1 MKDRWRDS
9 SALDEET
16 LLPWP
21 QKQLFHSQGWKQ
33 IERENAIN
41 PSMAYEIRCINADVL
56 LPLLERQGPAPSA
69 FAALLGDGE
78 GIAAAVERWLCN
90 NKSEK
95 LLSWNVAMTR

>member
-1 MKDRWRDS
+1 
-9 SALDEET
+9 
-16 LLPWP
+16 
-21 QKQLFHSQGWKQ
+21 
-33 IERENAIN
+33 
-41 PSMAYEIRCINADVL
+41 VL